1 MVLACVAGWWLD
13 AAVSVR
19 SLRVLIPTAFKFG
32 SLWCASQPWIAELW
46 DTQASSE
53 PPQAMRIE
61 QRKAVPASW
70 MRVKLLAALMAISLA
85 GCAAGGP
92 VASQPIEGPVGLGE
106 TAAVDGPRVRP
117 DRVIEDS
124 RCPADVQCIRAGR
137 LVVRATVLG
146 GGWSKEMDLTLGVP
160 VPVADGMLTLVD
172 ATPVPIS
179 GETVASSARFTF
191 KFQGGR

>member
-1 MVLACVAGWWLD
+1 MELIRPARTLVLA
-13 AAVSVR
+13 
-19 SLRVLIPTAFKFG
+19 SLV
-32 SLWCASQPWIAELW
+32 
-46 DTQASSE
+46 
-53 PPQAMRIE
+53 
-61 QRKAVPASW
+61 
-70 MRVKLLAALMAISLA
+70 AISLA

-92 VASQPIEGPVGLGE
+92 VVSQPIEGPVGLGE
-106 TAAVDGPRVRP
+106 IAAVDGPKVRP

-124 RCPADVQCIRAGR
+124 RCPADVQCIQAGR

-146 GGWSKEMDLTLGVP
+146 GGWSKQIDVTLGVP

-179 GETVASSARFTF
+179 GDTAPSAARFTF